1 VARSRS
7 RRKVSKNRAGR
18 KANADKPITIL
29 VFPGLSLMRT
39 IQVNSDTLFVRCPG
53 CGASAT
59 HSAAH
64 PPAAF
69 GHENDRCPVL
79 AADSGGNG
87 RGAGGDRGRGGTELM
102 STEASLMDA
111 IDVTYPPRG
120 SQIVLLINW
129 DLCRAE
135 GWGAS
140 DADWDTFVLP
150 GLCQPLGG
158 SSSTSHQD
166 GGGQRPVLL
175 STYRPPCLRRWSRPG
190 RRFCGQTTSS
200 ATAGETRAML
210 HCPASDDVSAGLCK
224 DLGAVSDVAT
234 RAAERPRAGGLVH

>member
-1 VARSRS
+1 
-7 RRKVSKNRAGR
+7 VSKNRAGR

-150 GLCQPLGG
+150 GLCQPLGRVVINFAPRRRRTTTG
-158 SSSTSHQD
+158 TPVDLPPTVFEALVAAWTAILRADYQ
-166 GGGQRPVLL
+166 QRH
-175 STYRPPCLRRWSRPG
+175 RRG
-190 RRFCGQTTSS
+190 DAGD
-200 ATAGETRAML
+200 ATL
-210 HCPASDDVSAGLCK
+210 PS
-224 DLGAVSDVAT
+224 LG
-234 RAAERPRAGGLVH
+234 